1 MSLLRIY
8 ASLTAAPPRCR
19 WVYLETGRTP
29 QHGEGELRQAPSR
42 ADRKQW
48 IIPAAE
54 LLITRARL
62 PRGAARRAG
71 GVLAYAVED
80 ETVHEPDS
88 QRVNWLGSAGD
99 DDVLA
104 VVDKRGFEAWSAA
117 LDAAGLRNYEVHGET
132 LLLPRSASEWSVAW
146 NGRDGFVR
154 TGDIEGAAMD
164 AGNARVPPLTLKLM
178 LEDAARRSA
187 APSAVA
193 VYEMAPD
200 STIDPAAWQHER
212 LKPAAWIAGGAL
224 AIHAAAVIADWSLL
238 RHEQSTL
245 QRQMETRFR
254 AAVPDAVAVVD
265 PALQMRRKL
274 ADARH
279 GAGVSDSGDFLPMIE
294 RVAGIARELPPGT
307 LRVAAYEQGRL
318 SLELIGIDEQA
329 ARRFAARLKQGAA
342 NLETE
347 VTPARGSIVVIV
359 RAS

>member
-42 ADRKQW
+42 ADRIQW

-117 LDAAGLRNYEVHGET
+117 LDA
-132 LLLPRSASEWSVAW
+132 RSEEHTSE
-146 NGRDGFVR
+146 
-154 TGDIEGAAMD
+154 
-164 AGNARVPPLTLKLM
+164 L
-178 LEDAARRSA
+178 
-187 APSAVA
+187 
-193 VYEMAPD
+193 
-200 STIDPAAWQHER
+200 
-212 LKPAAWIAGGAL
+212 
-224 AIHAAAVIADWSLL
+224 
-238 RHEQSTL
+238 QS
-245 QRQMETRFR
+245 
-254 AAVPDAVAVVD
+254 
-265 PALQMRRKL
+265 
-274 ADARH
+274 H
-279 GAGVSDSGDFLPMIE
+279 
-294 RVAGIARELPPGT
+294 
-307 LRVAAYEQGRL
+307 
-318 SLELIGIDEQA
+318 
-329 ARRFAARLKQGAA
+329 
-342 NLETE
+342 
-347 VTPARGSIVVIV
+347 
-359 RAS
+359 